1 LLKSVYTSPYRHQ
14 KGPNMKTKLM
24 VFLVSAL
31 FAAGIPASAHHS
43 FAAVFD
49 ANETVEKSGTV
60 TEVEWMNPHAWI
72 YMDVDEDG
80 EKVNWAFELGSPTG
94 LRRRG
99 WTRDTVSIGDNI
111 SISGYRARDGSNRG
125 NVKSITLADGRELT
139 GNSSYRN

>member
-1 LLKSVYTSPYRHQ
+1 MPAKLSILLAS
-14 KGPNMKTKLM
+14 
-24 VFLVSAL
+24 FLVTV
-31 FAAGIPASAHHS
+31 GVPASAHHS

-72 YMDVDEDG
+72 YIDVDEGG

-99 WTRDTVSIGDNI
+99 WTRDTVSIGDEI

-125 NVKSITLADGRELT
+125 NVKAITLADGRELT
-139 GNSSYRN
+139 GNSSYRQ